1 MTTEVYHPAARSH
14 PVPTQSFVL
23 SLCMTRGIV
32 DFDSL
37 ELEHDAHQRPV
48 PVLQVE
54 VDVEL
59 ARRLQEH
66 WPLGRAESSCAFQ
79 DAMRIYL
86 RKRVQ
91 HTNTYSLSGGSTTSL
106 FYRDLGVNLGARWG
120 WLTRG
125 GRRPWALLKPSNDR
139 TGGTIRWSL
148 ERGVTSECSEDEI
161 RSFRR
166 D

>member
-91 HTNTYSLSGGSTTSL
+91 HTNTYSLRAAARGLDHESILSRSGRKSG
-106 FYRDLGVNLGARWG
+106 RAVGVAHA
-120 WLTRG
+120 
-125 GRRPWALLKPSNDR
+125 RRPKALGLAQTVKRSYRRYDN
-139 TGGTIRWSL
+139 
-148 ERGVTSECSEDEI
+148 GVWNAE
-161 RSFRR
+161 
-166 D
+166 

>member
-91 HTNTYSLSGGSTTSL
+91 HTNTYSLPRRLVRPRVYFIEGSGRKSG
-106 FYRDLGVNLGARWG
+106 RAVGVAHA
-120 WLTRG
+120 
-125 GRRPWALLKPSNDR
+125 RRPKALGLAQTVKRSY
-139 TGGTIRWSL
+139 
-148 ERGVTSECSEDEI
+148 RGYDNGVWNAE
-161 RSFRR
+161 
-166 D
+166 